1 MYPETA
7 GRGKAGPAPHSWVA
21 VLGHIFFA
29 LRDQDSIEAMLGGEI
44 SAKWAR
50 TKAPLWYEELNR

>member
-1 MYPETA
+1 
-7 GRGKAGPAPHSWVA
+7 
-21 VLGHIFFA
+21 VLGHIFFS

-50 TKAPLWYEELNR
+50 TKAPLWYEELKR